1 MRECAWRLP
10 AAVTLLSWYMLLA
23 GLAWMAPYSWREQ
36 HRDFPAAPPTR
47 IRMVDP
53 AGEWRM
59 PFVCKMVPSSD
70 SVGSYGEDCRV
81 RYPVSLLQPAGDGR
95 MVLFRA
101 ESPGLLFLFGTDDLG
116 RDVFSRSLA
125 GGTVTFA
132 TGLLATMVALLLA
145 ILGGCLAGL
154 LGGWPDLMISRGA
167 ELLMALPV
175 LYVLLALRAA
185 LPIQTPPA
193 VAFALAVG
201 LISILGWA
209 RPARLLRGVV
219 MSTRNEGY
227 VMAARGFGAG
237 PIYLLRKHIFPRLRG
252 VLGAQ
257 AAILIPEFMLV
268 EVALSFLGLGVAEP
282 VPSWGTMLSSVQYDL
297 VADRRWWLGFPAVLL
312 TLSILLSG
320 QVARTLE
327 LQLQPVAVAP
337 EES

>member
-1 MRECAWRLP
+1 
-10 AAVTLLSWYMLLA
+10 
-23 GLAWMAPYSWREQ
+23 
-36 HRDFPAAPPTR
+36 
-47 IRMVDP
+47 
-53 AGEWRM
+53 M